1 MVALPSFKVFQG
13 LPQRDLEALESI
25 TKIRNFQPLETIFQA
40 GDLGDGLYLVAEGLV
55 EINVRLTDKE
65 QRALSKIGPGDFFGE
80 MAVIDN
86 GPRSAAAIAMEASTV
101 YFIPRDGLEE
111 ILKVS
116 PPLATG
122 LMREFSI
129 RMRDFNRSFIQ
140 EVLQAERLT
149 MVGKFARTI
158 VHDFKNP
165 LNVIGIASDL
175 AAMDGANLDSRKLA
189 RDRVHKQVD
198 RLTNMINE
206 LLEFT
211 RTTHTE
217 RVLNSS
223 NYCDFVQSVYEDM
236 KPEVEIKSIHLRLS
250 GPPPDVNLLLDP
262 KRLSHVF
269 FNLIHNA
276 SDELKDDGVITLNFA
291 EDENWVFTEV
301 EDNGPGI
308 PKEITSTLFEAFA
321 THGKSKGTGLGLSIC
336 RRIIEDHD
344 GRIEAFNRPGGG
356 AVFRFKLPK
365 IPATSR
371 NY

>member
-1 MVALPSFKVFQG
+1 MIRMVALPSFKVFQG
-13 LPQRDLEALESI
+13 LPPKDLESLESI
-25 TKIRNFQPLETIFQA
+25 TQTRNFQPMETIFQA
-40 GDLGDGLYLVAEGLV
+40 GDQGDGLYLVSCGLV
-55 EINVRLTDKE
+55 EISVRLKDNE
-65 QRALSKIGPGDFFGE
+65 QRALSQIGPGDFFGE

-86 GPRSAAAIAMEASTV
+86 GPRSAAAISKEASTV
-101 YFIPRDGLEE
+101 FFIPREGLDE

-116 PPLATG
+116 APLATG

-175 AAMDGANLDSRKLA
+175 AAMDGANIDARRLA
-189 RDRVHKQVD
+189 RDRIHKQVD

-217 RVLNSS
+217 RVLHSA
-223 NYCDFVQSVYEDM
+223 NYADFVESVFQDM
-236 KPEVEIKSIHLRLS
+236 KPEVEIKSIELKMS
-250 GPPPDVNLLLDP
+250 CPPPSLNLLLDP
-262 KRLSHVF
+262 KRLTHVF

-276 SDELKDDGVITLNFA
+276 TDELGSEGVIQLNFKQ
-291 EDENWVFTEV
+291 DDHWIYTEV

-308 PKEITSTLFEAFA
+308 PEEIASTLFEAFA

-356 AVFRFKLPK
+356 AVFQFKLPK
-365 IPATSR
+365 IR
-371 NY
+371 E

>member
-1 MVALPSFKVFQG
+1 MVALLSFKVFQG
-13 LPQRDLEALESI
+13 LPEKDLEALESI
-25 TKIRNFQPLETIFQA
+25 AQIQHFQPMETIFRA
-40 GDLGDGLYLVAEGLV
+40 GDNGDGLYLVSKGLV
-55 EINVRLTDKE
+55 EISVRLKDNE
-65 QRALSKIGPGDFFGE
+65 QRALSQVGPGDFFGE
-80 MAVIDN
+80 MALIDN
-86 GPRSAAAIAMEASTV
+86 RPRSAAAISKDESTV
-101 YFIPRDGLEE
+101 YFIPRDGLDE

-116 PPLATG
+116 APLATG

-165 LNVIGIASDL
+165 LNVIGIAADL
-175 AAMDGANLDSRKLA
+175 SAMDGANLDSRKLA
-189 RDRVHKQVD
+189 RDRIHKQVD

-217 RVLNSS
+217 RVLHSA
-223 NYCDFVQSVYEDM
+223 NYAEFVESLFQDM
-236 KPEVEIKSIHLRLS
+236 KPEVEIKSIELKLGNH
-250 GPPPDVNLLLDP
+250 PPSINLLLDP
-262 KRLSHVF
+262 KRLTHVF

-276 SDELKDDGVITLNFA
+276 TDELNEKGVIQLKFD
-291 EDENWVFTEV
+291 EDENWVYTEV

-308 PKEITSTLFEAFA
+308 PKEIAATLFEAFA

-356 AVFRFKLPK
+356 AVFRFQLPK
-365 IPATSR
+365 IKE
-371 NY
+371 